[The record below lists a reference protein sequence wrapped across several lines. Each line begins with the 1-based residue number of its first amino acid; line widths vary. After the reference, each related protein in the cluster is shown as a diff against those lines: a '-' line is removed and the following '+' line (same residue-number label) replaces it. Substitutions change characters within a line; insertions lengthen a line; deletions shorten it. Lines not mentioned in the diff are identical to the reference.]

1 MPMPMHGQQPRP
13 DAEYAEAQ
21 HVWVAGQR
29 VWLVPGGFGW
39 PDLEQACGQGAA
51 SGSAAA
57 AAPMCTPRP
66 ASASSIAC
74 WAVSLTSS

>member
-39 PDLEQACGQGAA
+39 PGLEQACGQGAA

-57 AAPMCTPRP
+57 AAAPRP

-74 WAVSLTSS
+74 LLGC